1 MRGAM
6 EEQGTAPPP
15 GFYDD
20 GSGRQ
25 RWWDGAEWTEHRQGA
40 APAPVESEEGDDGL
54 SGTAVAGYVLAF
66 LIPFIGFLVG
76 LALIARRD
84 KHGIGVVLLS
94 TLVFFAYIYIV
105 AS

>member
-1 MRGAM
+1 MEQPSMREGV
-6 EEQGTAPPP
+6 APPP

-25 RWWDGAEWTEHRQGA
+25 RWWDGAEWTEHRQGSTA
-40 APAPVESEEGDDGL
+40 QLDNDEDEGIT
-54 SGTAVAGYVLAF
+54 GTAAVGYVLAL
-66 LIPFIGFLVG
+66 LIPFIGFLIG

-94 TLVFFAYIYIV
+94 TLVFFAYIYAI
-105 AS
+105 ST

>member
-1 MRGAM
+1 MRPAM
-6 EEQGTAPPP
+6 EGQGTSPPP

-25 RWWDGAEWTEHRQGA
+25 RWWDGGQWTEHRQGA
-40 APAPVESEEGDDGL
+40 PTPTEADEDEGI

-94 TLVFFAYIYIV
+94 TLVFFAYIYAI
-105 AS
+105 SS